1 MTILL
6 LNSTSILSTT
16 LKENAI
22 IDKVQKGRISMI
34 KKIIGGILLF
44 FCGITLVFGGMAEMP
59 IEQFI
64 PFIPAFIISIVLLA
78 SSDKASSKNAGK
90 NQRLDEQV
98 KAYFANNDTLE
109 ISDSITLRKPLNEGL
124 TFNNLVVLYNDEVI
138 GKMIEFNQYF
148 PEAYKTLSNRT
159 KTATFIKPEPKKAE
173 PEPMPQSTL
182 QSEASASKAYIDQIN
197 EYNTTIP
204 DEKLSEALYSTTA
217 MLKHLDI
224 LQTKYPKSN
233 HKLDKLYQHYLPILL
248 EILKNYVAVVN
259 AHADKDEVAAVK
271 QKLMKTII
279 LINEAIKNITSSL
292 FDEEMMN
299 LSADMTV
306 LENILKQDGL
316 VRDEMDINSLNQILQ
331 QQEEAYAKEEK

>member
-1 MTILL
+1 
-6 LNSTSILSTT
+6 
-16 LKENAI
+16 
-22 IDKVQKGRISMI
+22 MI
-34 KKIIGGILLF
+34 KKIIGGLLLF
-44 FCGITLVFGGMAEMP
+44 FCGITLVFGGIAEMP

-64 PFIPAFIISIVLLA
+64 PFVPTFIISIVLLS
-78 SSDKASSKNAGK
+78 SSDKPSSKNAGK

-109 ISDSITLRKPLNEGL
+109 ISDRITLKKPINEGL

-159 KTATFIKPEPKKAE
+159 KTATFTKPEPKKAE
-173 PEPMPQSTL
+173 PAPKPQQTVEP
-182 QSEASASKAYIDQIN
+182 EVSKSYIDLIN

-217 MLKHLDI
+217 MLKHLEI

-233 HKLDKLYQHYLPILL
+233 HKLDKLHQHYLPILL

-259 AHADKDEVAAVK
+259 AHADKEEVAAVK

-316 VRDEMDINSLNQILQ
+316 ISDEMDINSLNRILQ

>member
-1 MTILL
+1 
-6 LNSTSILSTT
+6 
-16 LKENAI
+16 
-22 IDKVQKGRISMI
+22 MI
-34 KKIIGGILLF
+34 KKIIGAITLF
-44 FCGITLVFGGMAEMP
+44 FCGLTLVLGGIAEMP
-59 IEQFI
+59 IVDFI
-64 PFIPAFIISIVLLA
+64 PFIPAFIIAFVLLF
-78 SSDKASSKNAGK
+78 SSDNPSSKNAGK

-98 KAYFANNDTLE
+98 KAYFANTDTLI
-109 ISDSITLRKPLNEGL
+109 ISDSIALKKPVNEGL
-124 TFNNLVVLYNDEVI
+124 TFNNLIVLYNDEVI

-159 KTATFIKPEPKKAE
+159 KTATFIKPEQKKVEPVSKPQQTVE
-173 PEPMPQSTL
+173 PEV
-182 QSEASASKAYIDQIN
+182 SASKSYIDLIN

-233 HKLDKLYQHYLPILL
+233 HKLDKLYKHYLPILL

-259 AHADKDEVAAVK
+259 AHADKEEVAAVK

-292 FDEEMMN
+292 FDEEVMN

-316 VRDEMDINSLNQILQ
+316 VSDEMDINSLNQILQ

>member
-1 MTILL
+1 
-6 LNSTSILSTT
+6 
-16 LKENAI
+16 
-22 IDKVQKGRISMI
+22 MI
-34 KKIIGGILLF
+34 KKIIGAITLF
-44 FCGITLVFGGMAEMP
+44 FCGLTLVLGGIAEMP
-59 IEQFI
+59 IVDFI
-64 PFIPAFIISIVLLA
+64 PFIPAFIIAFVLLF
-78 SSDKASSKNAGK
+78 SSDNPSSKNAGK

-98 KAYFANNDTLE
+98 KAYFANTDTLI
-109 ISDSITLRKPLNEGL
+109 ISDSIALKKPVNEGL
-124 TFNNLVVLYNDEVI
+124 TFNNLIVLYNDEVI

-159 KTATFIKPEPKKAE
+159 KNATFVKPEPKKTE
-173 PEPMPQSTL
+173 PIPKQQTVEP
-182 QSEASASKAYIDQIN
+182 EASASKSYIDLIN

-233 HKLDKLYQHYLPILL
+233 HKLDKLYKHYLPILL

-259 AHADKDEVAAVK
+259 AHADKEEVAAVK

-316 VRDEMDINSLNQILQ
+316 VSDEMDINSLNQILQ

>member
-1 MTILL
+1 
-6 LNSTSILSTT
+6 
-16 LKENAI
+16 
-22 IDKVQKGRISMI
+22 MI
-34 KKIIGGILLF
+34 KKVIGGSLLF
-44 FCGITLVFGGMAEMP
+44 FCGIILVLSGLSDMPLNFGTFAGLV
-59 IEQFI
+59 
-64 PFIPAFIISIVLLA
+64 PAFIISMVLLA
-78 SSDKASSKNAGK
+78 SPDKPSTKNAGK
-90 NQRLDEQV
+90 NHRLDEQV
-98 KAYFANNDTLE
+98 KAYFANTDTLS
-109 ISDSITLRKPLNEGL
+109 ISDSITLKKPVNEGL

-148 PEAYKTLSNRT
+148 PEAYKILSNRT
-159 KTATFIKPEPKKAE
+159 QTATFVKAEPKKAE
-173 PEPMPQSTL
+173 PMPNSQQNVEPK
-182 QSEASASKAYIDQIN
+182 ASASKSYIDLIN

-259 AHADKDEVAAVK
+259 AHADKEEVAAVK

-292 FDEEMMN
+292 FEEEMMN

-316 VRDEMDINSLNQILQ
+316 VSDDMDINSLNQILQ
-331 QQEEAYAKEEK
+331 QQEEAYAKKEK